1 VTLTG
6 LADTR
11 LGEQQASPWV
21 AAPTQ
26 RLVLACIGAYTAA
39 AVLLIPFA
47 SAPGPEVPGLGAF
60 FAAGV
65 FATELSTAFLL
76 FVRLRDTRTWSLL
89 VLACAYLFSS
99 VMTIPYVL
107 TFPGA
112 LLVGR
117 GVIDI
122 SRQSTAWIFIPWI
135 AGYSCLTL
143 IATVLE
149 GWSRDNVIR
158 ADWIDAATGIA
169 VAVTLGAVGAAVLAA
184 TVFVDSMPVLIG
196 GPHTGWTDL
205 DGIISYT
212 SLSFLCIGVLI
223 ILFKVRR
230 SSEVFLWL
238 GLALTA
244 MAFGNILS
252 TNGGGRFTVGWS
264 VSRLSWVASGCVLF
278 LYFIGQFVRNQ
289 RLLRHAN
296 EELEHRVGERTA
308 DLTEMVSQRDL
319 LLREVH
325 HRVRNNVQ
333 VVSSLIH
340 FQASHA
346 QSPETQEVLRRLYQR
361 VFALGIVHQHMMR
374 SGSLADFDIERFLKE
389 LCVELANGSNA
400 RQRGIWIMVEAEA
413 LQIDLDLAGAIA
425 MLVAELVMNA
435 LQRDFSG
442 GDGASVTV
450 ALHRDGPDHLLLGV
464 SSTAADGASPLLVG
478 EAPEDRIVQALI
490 RQVNGALIESA
501 PDGIA
506 AIRLPFRDAPA

>member
-1 VTLTG
+1 MTPTYLDNRSIDG
-6 LADTR
+6 RPSAL
-11 LGEQQASPWV
+11 LV

-26 RLVLACIGAYTAA
+26 RLVLACIAVYA
-39 AVLLIPFA
+39 AVAALLVPFA
-47 SAPGPEVPGLGAF
+47 SVPGPPIPGLSAF
-60 FAAGV
+60 FGAGV

-76 FVRLRDTRTWSLL
+76 FVRLRDTPSWSLL

-99 VMTIPYVL
+99 LMTIPYVL

-117 GVIDI
+117 GVIGP
-122 SRQSTAWIFIPWI
+122 SLQSTAWIFIPWI
-135 AGYSCLTL
+135 AGYSSLTL
-143 IATVLE
+143 AATVME
-149 GWSRDNVIR
+149 AWSPNNLIPKE
-158 ADWIDAATGIA
+158 WIDAAIGIGAATTLSA
-169 VAVTLGAVGAAVLAA
+169 VAAAVLAA
-184 TVFVDSMPVLIG
+184 TVFINSMPVLIG
-196 GPHTGWTDL
+196 GPHSGWTGL

-212 SLSFLCIGVLI
+212 SLTMLCAGIAI
-223 ILFKVRR
+223 ILFKVRHN
-230 SSEVFLWL
+230 SEIFLWL

-244 MAFGNILS
+244 MVFGNILS
-252 TNGGGRFTVGWS
+252 TSSGGRYTLGWS

-296 EELEHRVGERTA
+296 EELERRVGERTA

-346 QSPETQEVLRRLYQR
+346 HTPETREALRRLYQR
-361 VFALGIVHQHMMR
+361 VFALGIVHQQMMR

-389 LCVELANGSNA
+389 LCAGLANGSNA
-400 RQRGIWIMVEAEA
+400 RQRGIRLMVEAEP
-413 LQIDLDLAGAIA
+413 LRVDLDLAGAIA

-435 LQRDFSG
+435 LQHDFSS
-442 GDGASVTV
+442 DDTASITV
-450 ALHRDGPDHLLLGV
+450 ALHGDDADHLLLTV
-464 SSTAADGASPLLVG
+464 SSTAKDTARPLPS
-478 EAPEDRIVQALI
+478 EAPEDRILLALI
-490 RQVNGALIESA
+490 RQVNGVLIGPEA
-501 PDGIA
+501 AGTA
-506 AIRLPFRDAPA
+506 AIRLPNRGS